1 MPGRTALL
9 LAAAMLGAFAWQS
22 AFVQTPG
29 ASAKVSSPVQ
39 LRATG
44 RAADTVDAQ
53 DEGVAPLASLSFG
66 IMAGLLVAL
75 AGASPALAQ
84 RNQFAG
90 SGNNDEELKKLDVGA
105 KSSGL
110 LKELGNT
117 AGDPKWDAKEKLVYL
132 ADNIENKE
140 DKQK

>member
-1 MPGRTALL
+1 M
-9 LAAAMLGAFAWQS
+9 
-22 AFVQTPG
+22 
-29 ASAKVSSPVQ
+29 
-39 LRATG
+39 
-44 RAADTVDAQ
+44 
-53 DEGVAPLASLSFG
+53 ASLSFG

-110 LKELGNT
+110 LKELGST